1 MELKKIKENV
11 KWVIEENEALRQG
24 MHEIL
29 DCIHH
34 QDGKSIIT
42 IQSQT
47 LENLLEALD
56 ARHLAG
62 WYHPAMRLQG
72 RVNYLQGSNA
82 ELRSQLQQ
90 IRYTCVII
98 RLLAVFI
105 FLFLQIPQTERTR

>member
-1 MELKKIKENV
+1 MYFSYIANRCLLAV
-11 KWVIEENEALRQG
+11 LALFNYNAFK
-24 MHEIL
+24 
-29 DCIHH
+29 
-34 QDGKSIIT
+34 GKSMVT

-82 ELRSQLQQ
+82 ELRAQLQQ
-90 IRYTCVII
+90 IR
-98 RLLAVFI
+98 
-105 FLFLQIPQTERTR
+105 